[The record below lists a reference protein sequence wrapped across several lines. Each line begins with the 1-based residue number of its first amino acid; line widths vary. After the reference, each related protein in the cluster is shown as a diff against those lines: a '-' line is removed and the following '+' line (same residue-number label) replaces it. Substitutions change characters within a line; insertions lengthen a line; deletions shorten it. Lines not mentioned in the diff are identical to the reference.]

1 MFTPPPSPQ
10 PHRLVITPPSPQPI
24 ERLSLMADSTPPE
37 HYTVHEEK
45 KATGRRFRFMVL
57 LVPVVLIAITLTARL
72 LTAEEHSS
80 YDFSSL
86 SDSLWQHSLSGGE
99 LRLQHSSLHKRNP
112 DPQAPGIAID
122 SSAASSGTSGRPTG
136 TASNPSASSQA
147 NQVTPTVP
155 DTPPVL
161 PTPFVQPFD
170 GSLPQNFSS
179 PTCLN
184 FFTNMTN
191 SRPFRSCRPFSLL
204 LQTSD
209 EFISAQQNLTFL
221 NDLVWGTCNTNTDQN
236 ECIGNMQWFANELR
250 SQCTAELRDG
260 NSLALNTLLA
270 IEAYA
275 PMREA
280 ACQID
285 PTTNTYCFVNAAR
298 DTNPANL
305 YYYSLPLGIK
315 LPKSTDPQCNACLK
329 SLMGMYSSVL
339 KSSTSSEE
347 VRSLPGLVQTYENAA
362 ELTLGKCG
370 VGFALTGIAGSALGG
385 RLGVDSVWALGVLSL
400 VAAALVHG
408 VV

>member
-72 LTAEEHSS
+72 LTAEHSS

-112 DPQAPGIAID
+112 DPQAPDIAID

-236 ECIGNMQWFANELR
+236 ECIGNMQVVSPTSFVRLK
-250 SQCTAELRDG
+250 
-260 NSLALNTLLA
+260 
-270 IEAYA
+270 
-275 PMREA
+275 PMHRCA
-280 ACQID
+280 KLPVKLIQL
-285 PTTNTYCFVNAAR
+285 PNTYCFVNAAR

-385 RLGVDSVWALGVLSL
+385 RLGVDSVWTLGVLSL